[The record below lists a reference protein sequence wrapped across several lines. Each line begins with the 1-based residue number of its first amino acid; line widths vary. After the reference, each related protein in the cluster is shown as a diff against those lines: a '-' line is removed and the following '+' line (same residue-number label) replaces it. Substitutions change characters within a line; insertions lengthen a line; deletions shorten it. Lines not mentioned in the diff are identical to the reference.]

1 MERDSGRRLESLAVD
16 GGLSNSDL
24 CMQTQAD
31 VSGISVDRPEMRETT
46 ALGAA
51 IAAGLAT
58 GVWRGLGELAEVGRK
73 NRTLFEPSR
82 AKGDRARFDRMFAKW
97 EQAVE
102 MSRGW
107 VREEH
112 KAGDEEEEEE
122 E

>member
-1 MERDSGRRLESLAVD
+1 MEKDSNHKLESLAVD

-31 VSGISVDRPEMRETT
+31 ICGIPVDRPRMRETT

-58 GVWRGLGELAEVGRK
+58 GVWRELADLKEVNQAGRTVFK
-73 NRTLFEPSR
+73 PAIDR
-82 AKGDRARFDRMFAKW
+82 AKAEKMFKKW

-102 MSRGW
+102 MSKGW
-107 VREEH
+107 LKENS
-112 KAGDEEEEEE
+112 D
-122 E
+122 